1 MHDKVMFE
9 KDSKRIKNPSH
20 LQRNVFLLYSPRK
33 IKIEP
38 ASCIKIDTEVTAFLS
53 AESTGFVTL
62 KFRSDEI
69 NELFHGKYHLWAEIL
84 RTILK

>member
-53 AESTGFVTL
+53 AESPSITL

-69 NELFHGKYHLWAEIL
+69 NELFHGKHHSWAEIS